1 MKILILH
8 NEYQQ
13 YGGED
18 AVVNNETELLRNHN
32 HEVYLEIIS
41 NHKIKGFW
49 SKILAATDL
58 IFSLRSYFWL
68 KRKLLEIKPDI
79 VHVHNFFPLYSP
91 SIFYACKSMGIP
103 VVFTLHNY
111 RILCPTAFL
120 MFDGKV
126 NEESIKNG
134 PCWTISKKVY
144 KNSFFA
150 TVLLAAMIL
159 VHKKIGTWHKVIN
172 QFIVL
177 TAFSKEKFVSA
188 GFPKNKISIKSNFI
202 DIPIDTYSYIRSNK
216 FLYVGRVSSE
226 KGVLTISE
234 ALQLM
239 DKNVEITLVG
249 DGPLLNDLISTRIN
263 KIGKKK
269 PKEVFLLMREHNAL
283 IMPSIW
289 YETFGMTV
297 IEAYANSL
305 PVIASRIGALE
316 ELVEH
321 GVTGLLFEAGN
332 ANDLRKCMEW
342 ALDNPDKMYE
352 MGINARKRYEELY
365 TAEKN
370 YEQLIAIYEKTI
382 ASVSRK
388 NDEK

>member
-1 MKILILH
+1 MKILVLH

-18 AVVNNETELLRNHN
+18 AVVNNETKLLRSHD

-41 NHKIKGFW
+41 NHKIKNFW

-58 IFSLRSYFWL
+58 VFSLPSYFWL
-68 KRKLLEIKPDI
+68 KRKLSEIKPDI

-111 RILCPTAFL
+111 RILCPTALL
-120 MFDGKV
+120 MFDSAIT
-126 NEESIKNG
+126 EESIKNG
-134 PCWTISKKVY
+134 PWWAIQKKVY
-144 KNSFFA
+144 RNSFFA
-150 TVLLAAMIL
+150 TFLLTFMIAI
-159 VHKKIGTWHKVIN
+159 HRKIGTWNNIVD

-177 TAFSKEKFVSA
+177 TDFARKKFASA
-188 GFPKNKISIKSNFI
+188 NIPIDKISIKSNFI
-202 DIPIDTYSYIRSNK
+202 DLPDNDTKYRSNR
-216 FLYVGRVSSE
+216 FLYVGRISSE
-226 KGVLTISE
+226 KGIMTLSETLKITNKALNVTI
-234 ALQLM
+234 
-239 DKNVEITLVG
+239 VG
-249 DGPLLNDLISTRIN
+249 DGPLLNTLDSSLITLE
-263 KIGKKK
+263 GKKK
-269 PKEVFLLMREHNAL
+269 PREVFLMMKEHFAL
-283 IMPSIW
+283 VMPSIW
-289 YETFGMTV
+289 YEGFPMTLV
-297 IEAYANSL
+297 EAYANSL

-370 YEQLIAIYEKTI
+370 YAQLIAIYEKTI